1 MPLVSSLPVPSS
13 RYANSLSGTEGFFQN
28 EEAVLSCLSALEV
41 ASMCGASSDKNKGG
55 GESEDD
61 DMGDRGDRVLAA
73 VRVQASAQLKELVA
87 FLSDNAL

>member
-1 MPLVSSLPVPSS
+1 
-13 RYANSLSGTEGFFQN
+13 
-28 EEAVLSCLSALEV
+28 
-41 ASMCGASSDKNKGG
+41 MCGASSDKNKGG